1 MVIDLQI
8 AGITFRIESDI
19 SIRGL
24 KSSKLKRFQ
33 INSTKPD
40 VYHLYKVIPNNS
52 ITLPPLDKNEKL
64 LINHCSCYL
73 QNHLLKSSLFN
84 SYIVRNQ
91 LNICLKQIDSITI
104 EIQPNSIVIFNH
116 KSCEIFIFYSQD
128 FGKSLVNF
136 ILGPS
141 IFAQFL
147 PIFSAAMIHSSAVV
161 IDKKA
166 AIFLAPDEGGKTT
179 AAKLAPD
186 YPILCDDQNV
196 IRKQENKFFAY
207 ATPWGSFKNNPLKA
221 PVGAFFLLEKGGNF
235 KLTQI
240 EPKDILS
247 YLWSEHLPY
256 YFYLP
261 KNFKHHYFNFIYDLS
276 FKIPGYL
283 LTFPKDYIDWDAV
296 DRAMKK

>member
-40 VYHLYKVIPNNS
+40 VYHLYKIIPDNS

-64 LINHCSCYL
+64 LINYCSCYIE
-73 QNHLLKSSLFN
+73 NHLLKNSLFN

-104 EIQPNSIVIFNH
+104 EIQPHSIIIFNH
-116 KSCEIFIFYSQD
+116 KSCEVFIFYSQD
-128 FGKSLVNF
+128 FDKSLVDF

-166 AIFLAPDEGGKTT
+166 AIFLAPDKGGKTT
-179 AAKLAPD
+179 AAKLASGF
-186 YPILCDDQNV
+186 PILCDDHN
-196 IRKQENKFFAY
+196 
-207 ATPWGSFKNNPLKA
+207 
-221 PVGAFFLLEKGGNF
+221 
-235 KLTQI
+235 
-240 EPKDILS
+240 
-247 YLWSEHLPY
+247 
-256 YFYLP
+256 
-261 KNFKHHYFNFIYDLS
+261 
-276 FKIPGYL
+276 IP
-283 LTFPKDYIDWDAV
+283 
-296 DRAMKK
+296 